1 MPNDARL
8 QDTSELSYL
17 DASKV
22 TSPAGV
28 LAGLEVLTTEGKRLG
43 SITGVVI
50 EAAARR
56 VRYLAVQ
63 SSGWFGRRRYLVE
76 ADQLGQIDR
85 DRKALR
91 LRADIRD
98 GAVHGLDAYALRKFS
113 DDDLFT
119 VMFAS
124 HAA

>member
-1 MPNDARL
+1 MPNDDRL

-28 LAGLEVLTTEGKRLG
+28 LAGLEVLTSEGKRLG
-43 SITGVVI
+43 SIKGVVI

-63 SSGWFGRRRYLVE
+63 ASGWFGGRRYLVE
-76 ADQLGQIDR
+76 ADQLGQIDP

-98 GAVHGLDAYALRKFS
+98 EAVKGLDAQALRKFS
-113 DDDLFT
+113 DEDLLT
-119 VMFAS
+119 AMFAS
-124 HAA
+124 SAA